1 MIRGPNLEGRRKKIA
16 QVSDSAG
23 LERHTSGP
31 TGPEPEMMMRFL
43 VLIGHDEK
51 GGKSMSTEQHQA
63 LYTGYQRYEAELK
76 QAGVLLGGEPLQPSA
91 SAVRLSTEGGKRKV
105 LDGPFS
111 ESKEI
116 IGGYFILEVKS
127 REEAIEWAA
136 RCPAAQL
143 GAWSYVEVREIQEIP
158 R

>member
-1 MIRGPNLEGRRKKIA
+1 
-16 QVSDSAG
+16 
-23 LERHTSGP
+23 
-31 TGPEPEMMMRFL
+31 MRYL

-51 GGKSMSTEQHQA
+51 GGQELTSEQQEA
-63 LYTGYQRYEAELK
+63 LFTAYQKYEQELK
-76 QAGVLLGGEPLQPSA
+76 KAGVLLGGDPLQPS
-91 SAVRLSTEGGKRKV
+91 SGAVRISGEAGKRKL

-116 IGGYFILEVKS
+116 IGGYVLLEVKS
-127 REEAIEWAA
+127 RDEAVEWAS

-143 GAWSYVEVREIQEIP
+143 GSWSYVELREIQELP

>member
-1 MIRGPNLEGRRKKIA
+1 
-16 QVSDSAG
+16 
-23 LERHTSGP
+23 
-31 TGPEPEMMMRFL
+31 MRYL

-51 GGKSMSTEQHQA
+51 GAKTMSEDQHGALFSAYQA
-63 LYTGYQRYEAELK
+63 YEADLK
-76 QAGVLLGGEPLQPSA
+76 RAGVLLGGEPLQPSA
-91 SAVRLSTEGGKRKV
+91 GAVRISTEAGKRKL

-116 IGGYFILEVKS
+116 IGGYFVLDVKS
-127 REEAIEWAA
+127 REEALEWAS